1 LTGSPEAMKQLANQ
15 LLPLW
20 VRLATLDSEDQM
32 RSLFLETVNSALEGV
47 TVGFTPDG
55 GLQPAGTGI
64 ELSSETSAEL
74 RDAAVVFGLLIERH
88 RLSRTL
94 QTEQRRNEARSR
106 LFEAHVPVG
115 LAEMNAAGECTYVN
129 QQLCEITGVPAERIL
144 GSSWVESV
152 HPEDRT
158 TVVQQ
163 FQRCVDAGSHLDER
177 FRCLRPDG
185 SVRHVWA
192 VVTVEHDGDGSVS
205 GFAGAVA
212 DVTPAREAEAALQR
226 NEERLRL
233 TLDAVEEA
241 VLEYNRETG
250 ETYFS
255 PRFYRML
262 GYQPGQFPASRGT
275 FWALLHPD
283 EAESGLARLRAS
295 YVGPGPFCVDYR
307 LRGRA
312 GEWRWMRFRGR
323 VLTRDAAGDA
333 VRILATMLD
342 VTEQR
347 EAEEELRLILRMCF
361 DGFVVISHD
370 LRILN
375 ANEAYCRLTGYSRE
389 ELLNLSLPELDVIEL
404 PDAIR
409 GHMAQIRA
417 DGWQRFET
425 GHRRK
430 DGNVV
435 PLEVNLSWSPSGGGR
450 YIGFVR
456 DLTARNTMLQ
466 KLRESESQYRALVD
480 NQAGVVFTA
489 SVDGVVQYA
498 SPQTEQ
504 IFGCSPS
511 LWVGKRLIDMAE
523 AGYKETVRQQWTRV
537 LAGEAV
543 EPVEVEFRC
552 HLSGVRRWTAIA
564 LSLQPGTGRTE
575 ASLLGTI
582 WDLTERKEVEESLQ
596 RSEEQLR
603 SVWEAST
610 DGIRLTDGA
619 GTVLRVN
626 DSFCRMFG
634 RTREETEG
642 RPLEVCYG
650 PAEGERILRN
660 YRGRY
665 PAGFAPLFE
674 AQVELWNG
682 TRKWLEVSNSI
693 IPRSGGPLVLSIFRD
708 ITERKAT
715 ERQLSVLVRGIE
727 QSPASVVV
735 TDTEGRI
742 EFVNPKFCEITGY
755 SAEEVYGQNPRILK
769 SGANPE
775 FIYSD
780 LWATISQGRKWQ
792 GEMIN
797 RRRDG
802 SLFWEQASIS
812 PVKNA
817 RGEVTHYVAVKE
829 DITERKRVQQ
839 ALEESE
845 RRFREML
852 ERVELLAVL
861 LDLDGRITFCNDYL
875 CRVTGWTREELMGQD
890 WFEMM
895 IPADIRAALRHG
907 HTPHMENEILA
918 RDGRRLLISW
928 DNTTLRGPSGEISGT
943 ASLGRDITSQR
954 MLEEQY
960 RQAQKLESLGRLAGG
975 VAHDF
980 NNLLTV
986 INGYSEMMMEE
997 FHPLDQMHLKTRE
1010 ILRAGLRAADL
1021 TRQLLAFSRK
1031 QVIERQVVQLNGL
1044 LLEMKRMLQRLIGED
1059 IRLELHTHADL
1070 GCVDADPSQI
1080 HQVLMNLAV
1089 NARDAMPKGG
1099 ILRIETEPLEI
1110 LDGVMTEWDLP
1121 AGRYAQFIVT
1131 DTGMG
1136 MDAET
1141 QKHAFEP
1148 FFTTKGVDKGT
1159 GLGLATVYG
1168 IVKQN
1173 GGGIQFESRLGEG
1186 TSFRVAFP
1194 VCAKAPATA
1203 AVAAANP
1210 AHGTES
1216 VLLVEDQAEV
1226 RRLAATILR
1235 MSGYQV
1241 SEAADGLEGLRLA
1254 NERQF
1259 DLLLSDIVMPNLN
1272 GYELAHELRK
1282 TQPAIRVL
1290 LMSGHADQD
1299 EGDSP
1304 ASLGAKFISKPF
1316 SPNNLT
1322 ARVRE
1327 VLDS

>member
-1 LTGSPEAMKQLANQ
+1 MNQLVDK

-20 VRLATLDSEDQM
+20 VRLSTLDSEDQM
-32 RSLFLETVNSALEGV
+32 RKLFLETVNSALEGV
-47 TVGFTPDG
+47 TVRFAPGEG
-55 GLQPAGTGI
+55 GLELAETGSL
-64 ELSSETSAEL
+64 LSDETSALL
-74 RDAAVVFGLLIERH
+74 RDAASVFGLLIERH
-88 RLSRTL
+88 RLVRTL
-94 QTEQRRNEARSR
+94 RAEKRRNEARSR

-115 LAEMNAAGECTYVN
+115 LVEMNAAGECTYVN
-129 QQLCEITGVPAERIL
+129 QQLCEITGVPAESIL
-144 GSSWVESV
+144 GNCWMESV

-158 TVVQQ
+158 TVVEEWK
-163 FQRCVDAGSHLDER
+163 RCVADGSNFDER
-177 FRCLRPDG
+177 LRCLRPDG
-185 SVRHVWA
+185 SVRHLWA
-192 VVTVEHDGDGSVS
+192 IATAEHYDDGTIS

-212 DVTPAREAEAALQR
+212 DVTPVRETETALQR

-241 VLEYNRETG
+241 VLEYNRKTG

-255 PRFYRML
+255 PRFYQML
-262 GYQPGQFPASRGT
+262 GYQPGEFPATREA

-283 EAESGLARLRAS
+283 EAESGLARLRES
-295 YVGPGPFCVDYR
+295 YAGPGPFCVDYR
-307 LRGRA
+307 MRCRA

-323 VLTRDAAGDA
+323 VLTRDEAGDA
-333 VRILATMLD
+333 VRVLATMLD
-342 VTEQR
+342 VTEPR

-361 DGFVVISHD
+361 DGFVVVSHD
-370 LRILN
+370 LRILD

-389 ELLNLSLPELDVIEL
+389 ELMNLSLSELEAVEL
-404 PDAIR
+404 PEATR
-409 GHMAQIRA
+409 RHAAEIRA
-417 DGWQRFET
+417 GGWQRFET
-425 GHRRK
+425 GHRHK
-430 DGNVV
+430 DGTVV

-450 YIGFVR
+450 YISFVR

-511 LWVGKRLIDMAE
+511 LWVGRRLIDMVE

-537 LAGEAV
+537 LSGEAA

-552 HLSGVRRWTAIA
+552 HLSGLRRWAAIA
-564 LSLQPGTGRTE
+564 LSLQRGTGRT
-575 ASLLGTI
+575 ATSLLGTI

-634 RTREETEG
+634 RKREDVEG
-642 RPLEVCYG
+642 RFLKECYG
-650 PAEGERILRN
+650 PEEGERILRN

-665 PAGFAPLFE
+665 PAGFAQLFE

-682 TRKWLEVSNSI
+682 TRKWLEVSNSL
-693 IPRSGGPLVLSIFRD
+693 IPRTGGPLVLSIFRD

-715 ERQLSVLVRGIE
+715 EQQLSVLVRGIE

-735 TDTEGRI
+735 TDTQGRI

-769 SGANPE
+769 SDANPE
-775 FIYSD
+775 SIYDD
-780 LWATISQGRKWQ
+780 LWATIRQGLKWQ
-792 GEMIN
+792 GEIIN

-802 SLFWEQASIS
+802 TLFWEQASIS
-812 PVKNA
+812 PVKNSQ
-817 RGEVTHYVAVKE
+817 GEVTHYVAVKE

-845 RRFREML
+845 RRFREMM

-861 LDLDGRITFCNDYL
+861 LDLDCRVTFCNDYL

-895 IPADIRAALRHG
+895 IPVESRAALRRG
-907 HTPHMENEILA
+907 HTPHHENEILA

-954 MLEEQY
+954 ILEEQY

-997 FHPLDQMHLKTRE
+997 FHPLDQMHFKTRE

-1021 TRQLLAFSRK
+1021 TKQLLAFSRK
-1031 QVIERQVVQLNGL
+1031 QVIERQAVQLNDL

-1059 IRLELHTHADL
+1059 IRLELHMHADL

-1099 ILRIETEPLEI
+1099 ILRIETGPLEV
-1110 LDGVMTEWDLP
+1110 LEGVLAEWDLP
-1121 AGRYAQFIVT
+1121 PGNYAQFIVS
-1131 DTGMG
+1131 DTGTG

-1173 GGGIQFESRLGEG
+1173 DGGIQFESRLGEG

-1194 VCAKAPATA
+1194 VCGKAPTGSGS
-1203 AVAAANP
+1203 P
-1210 AHGTES
+1210 AGHPAQGTES
-1216 VLLVEDQAEV
+1216 VLPVEDQAEV
-1226 RRLAATILR
+1226 RRLAATNPR
-1235 MSGYQV
+1235 MSGVQV
-1241 SEAADGLEGLRLA
+1241 SQASEGRSGPRPA
-1254 NERQF
+1254 HARKF
-1259 DLLLSDIVMPNLN
+1259 DLLLSDMVMPNLN
-1272 GYELAHELRK
+1272 GYELAHQVMRI
-1282 TQPAIRVL
+1282 QPSIRVL
-1290 LMSGHADQD
+1290 FMSGYNDQD
-1299 EGDSP
+1299 EGESP
-1304 ASLGAKFISKPF
+1304 ESLRAKFISKPF
-1316 SPNNLT
+1316 SPHNLA

-1327 VLDS
+1327 VLDA